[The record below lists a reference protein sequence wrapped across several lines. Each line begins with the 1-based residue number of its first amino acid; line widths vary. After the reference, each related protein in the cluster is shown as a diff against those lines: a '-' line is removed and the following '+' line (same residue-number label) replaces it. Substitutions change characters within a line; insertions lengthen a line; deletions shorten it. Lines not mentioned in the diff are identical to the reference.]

1 MHAEGDR
8 GHTGSLVVNL
18 APQPSYVCD
27 LGQLI
32 QLLRASVSSLYN
44 GKTTVYLE
52 LNGDT
57 CIVPIQQSAWDIVSI
72 Q

>member
-1 MHAEGDR
+1 MHAEGNR
-8 GHTGSLVVNL
+8 GHTGSLVVNRAL
-18 APQPSYVCD
+18 QLSYVYD

-52 LNGDT
+52 LNGAI
-57 CIVPIQQSAWDIVSI
+57 CIVLIQQSAWDIVSI